1 MKRCA
6 FVVRVSDSRQGDEP
20 GKSPDSQKAQL
31 DRYIALYNYNIK
43 DTPGEEPLEFFDEY
57 RLIGVSGDKSFDDKE
72 FRRLRT
78 DVEKGNVH
86 VVMATCL
93 DRFGRSVA
101 KFLEFFE
108 YLQSSKV
115 DLVVTQYHIDTSTP
129 TGKLVI
135 TILMALAEMQRHL
148 LSKKITETRRGKLNE
163 GLRTGG
169 SIPLGYDRHPTKK
182 GLLIIN
188 EKEAVIVRLIFRLF
202 KEHLSFSTVA
212 RLVNEMEHRN
222 KVNISGKG
230 KRTGGQVFKDRS
242 IRYILNNWTYCG
254 WMEHHKINK
263 DADPSKVPKG
273 SEYRR
278 FPPKNPNEHP
288 VIIPKEELVEVER
301 LMHNITRRKD
311 PAVTPTYPYV
321 LSGLV
326 VCQFC
331 KKPMDA
337 DKGKDTNYY
346 ACTNPDCPGRKLIPR
361 KFPRMKRNAIAAT
374 VLEDSVRALIHKV
387 LIDDPKRITEI
398 TREANKFIRRDLV
411 EKGQEIGALR
421 SRKEDQE
428 SLRDGVFVGLN
439 TSIND
444 KALSRKL
451 NERLKSVTTEIAE
464 IEKSI
469 REYEDR
475 EKRQEGRLLTDGA
488 VRIALDVLA
497 SSPDAFPPHQQKE
510 LYSLFFKQVLVGLDE
525 ITVDLFLDALQY
537 YTKNCGP
544 KGPQFDSSAVWYARR
559 DSNPK
564 PSGP

>member
-6 FVVRVSDSRQGDEP
+6 FVVRVSDPRQGDEP

-31 DRYIALYNYNIK
+31 ERYIELYNYNIK
-43 DTPGEEPLEFFDEY
+43 DTPDVEPLAFFDEY
-57 RLIGVSGDKSFDDKE
+57 RLIGVSGDKSFEDKE
-72 FRRLRT
+72 FRRLRA
-78 DVEKGNVH
+78 DIQKGNVQ

-115 DLVVTQYHIDTSTP
+115 DLVVTQYQIDTSTAP
-129 TGKLVI
+129 GKLII

-148 LSKKITETRRGKLNE
+148 LAMKITGTRREKLDL

-169 SIPLGYDRHPTKK
+169 SIPLGYDRHPDKI

-188 EKEAVIVRLIFRLF
+188 EEEAVIVRLVFRLF
-202 KEHLSFSTVA
+202 KEHFNFSKVA
-212 RLVNEMEHRN
+212 RLVNEMGFRN
-222 KVNISGKG
+222 KVNISSKG
-230 KRTGGQVFKDRS
+230 VRTGGEPFKDRS
-242 IRYILNNWTYCG
+242 IRYILSNWTYCG

-263 DADPSKVPKG
+263 DVDPSKVPKG
-273 SEYRR
+273 CEYRR
-278 FPPKNPNEHP
+278 FPPKKTEEHP

-301 LMHNITRRKD
+301 LMNSITKRKD
-311 PAVTPTYPYV
+311 SDIVPIYPYL

-331 KKPMDA
+331 KKPMET

-346 ACTNPDCPGRKLIPR
+346 SCTNPDCPGRKLIPK
-361 KFPRMKRNAIAAT
+361 KFPRMKRNSIAAS
-374 VLEDSVRALIHKV
+374 VLEGSVRELIRRILV
-387 LIDDPKRITEI
+387 DDPKRVTEI
-398 TREANKFIRRDLV
+398 TREANKYVNGDLV
-411 EKGQEIGALR
+411 DKGKEKGVLR
-421 SRKEDQE
+421 SKKDDLEA
-428 SLRDGVFVGLN
+428 LRDGVLIGLKEHKG
-439 TSIND
+439 D
-444 KALSRKL
+444 KSLFRGL
-451 NERLKSVTTEIAE
+451 NERLKSATTEISE

-469 REYEDR
+469 HDIEER
-475 EKRQEGRLLTDGA
+475 EKRQKDQLLTDGA
-488 VRIALDVLA
+488 VRVALEALV
-497 SSPDAFPPHQQKE
+497 STPDAFPPHQQKE

-525 ITVDLFLDALQY
+525 ITVELFLEALQY

-559 DSNPK
+559 ESNPK

>member
-108 YLQSSKV
+108 YLQIHNV
-115 DLVVTQYHIDTSTP
+115 GLVVTQYHIDTSTP

-148 LSKKITETRRGKLNE
+148 LSKKITETRRGKLDE

-182 GLLIIN
+182 GLLVIN
-188 EKEAVIVRLIFRLF
+188 EDEAAIVRLIFRLF
-202 KEHLSFSTVA
+202 KEHLNFSTVA
-212 RLVNEMEHRN
+212 RLVNEMGYRN
-222 KVNISGKG
+222 KVNFSSKG

-242 IRYILNNWTYCG
+242 IHYILNNWTYCG

-273 SEYRR
+273 KEYRR
-278 FPPKNPNEHP
+278 FPPKNSEELP
-288 VIIPKEELVEVER
+288 VIIPMEELVEVER
-301 LMHNITRRKD
+301 LMNSITRRKD
-311 PAVTPTYPYV
+311 TAVTPIYPYV

-361 KFPRMKRNAIAAT
+361 KFPRMKRNNIAAS

-398 TREANKFIRRDLV
+398 TREANKYIKRDFV

-428 SLRDGVFVGLN
+428 SLRDGVLVGLKE
-439 TSIND
+439 SKGD
-444 KALSRKL
+444 KDLSRTL
-451 NERLKSVTTEIAE
+451 NDRLKSVTKEITE

-469 REYEDR
+469 HEFEDR
-475 EKRQEGRLLTDGA
+475 EKRQKGRLLTDGA
-488 VRIALDVLA
+488 VRIALDA
-497 SSPDAFPPHQQKE
+497 
-510 LYSLFFKQVLVGLDE
+510 
-525 ITVDLFLDALQY
+525 
-537 YTKNCGP
+537 
-544 KGPQFDSSAVWYARR
+544 ARIF
-559 DSNPK
+559 S
-564 PSGP
+564 

>member
-6 FVVRVSDSRQGDEP
+6 FVVRVSDPRQGNEP
-20 GKSPDSQKAQL
+20 GKSPDSQTTQL
-31 DRYIALYNYNIK
+31 ERYIDLHNYNIK
-43 DTPGEEPLEFFDEY
+43 DTPDAEPLEFYDEY

-72 FRRLRT
+72 FRRLRS
-78 DVEKGNVH
+78 DIEKGYVQ

-93 DRFGRSVA
+93 DRFGRSVV

-108 YLQSSKV
+108 YLQSNEV
-115 DLVVTQYHIDTSTP
+115 DLVVTQYHIDTATP

-148 LSKKITETRRGKLNE
+148 LAKKITETRKDKLDA

-169 SIPLGYDRHPTKK
+169 SIPLGYDRHPTKT
-182 GLLIIN
+182 GLLVIN
-188 EKEAVIVRLIFRLF
+188 EDEAVIVRLIFRLF
-202 KEHLSFSTVA
+202 KEHLNFSKVA
-212 RLVNEMEHRN
+212 RLVNEMGYRN
-222 KVNISGKG
+222 KVNISSNGR
-230 KRTGGQVFKDRS
+230 RTGGKSFKDRS

-263 DADPSKVPKG
+263 DVDPSKVQKG

-278 FPPKNPNEHP
+278 FPPKNPDEHP
-288 VIIPKEELVEVER
+288 VIIPMEELVEVER
-301 LMHNITRRKD
+301 LMNSITRSKD
-311 PAVTPTYPYV
+311 PAVTPDYPYV

-398 TREANKFIRRDLV
+398 IREANKFIKKDLV

-428 SLRDGVFVGLN
+428 SLRDGVLVGLKE
-439 TSIND
+439 SKGD
-444 KALSRKL
+444 KDLSRKL
-451 NERLKSVTTEIAE
+451 NDRLKSVTKEISE

-469 REYEDR
+469 HEFEDS
-475 EKRQEGRLLTDGA
+475 EKRQKGRLLTDGA
-488 VRIALDVLA
+488 VRIALDALA
-497 SSPDAFPPHQQKE
+497 SSADAFPPHQQKE